1 MANTSGIANIKVIGV
16 GGGGNNAVNR
26 MIYAG
31 IKSATFIAANT
42 DMQALNMSAAPIK
55 IQLGA
60 TLTKGLGAGSDPEVG
75 QRAAEES
82 KEEIRQYLEDTDLLF
97 ITAGMG
103 GGTGTGAAPVIAA
116 MAKEMGIL
124 TVAVV
129 TKPFE
134 QFEGKKRME
143 NALKGIE
150 RLKENVDTLLIIP
163 NEKISLF
170 VPKGTPFVRAFQIA
184 DDVLRQGIQGIS
196 DMITT
201 PSLINLDFADIKA
214 VMKNKGNAHIG
225 IGKGKG
231 DNRTLGIVVYVVGG
245 PGLSIDEVNESVGL
259 VREVVDD
266 KANIIFGM
274 GIDETLNDEVMI
286 TIIATGFETKPDG
299 RSKYATIQRPMFTPQ
314 ETNERMSK
322 MYGYQAAPVEAQRP
336 EPEVPRYRLRGW
348 MSGQAKICRLSSS
361 ASKRRTAATKQHR
374 FAIYKRQ
381 VQVTCLF
388 FVYVHRIR
396 LTQQFCRQ
404 LSRMLSDGQSDGRRD
419 QTAVA
424 DSCCGNRRGVCGE
437 LSRTEDGRIHH

>member
-231 DNRTLGIVVYVVGG
+231 DNRTLDAVRQAVQSPLLETNIQGATGIVVYVVGG

-322 MYGYQAAPVEAQRP
+322 MYGYQTAPVEAQRP
-336 EPEVPRYRLRGW
+336 EPEVPRYAAQDNKEAIPPSRMDVG
-348 MSGQAKICRLSSS
+348 
-361 ASKRRTAATKQHR
+361 ASKNLPP
-374 FAIYKRQ
+374 F
-381 VQVTCLF
+381 L
-388 FVYVHRIR
+388 IR
-396 LTQQFCRQ
+396 LQEKNR
-404 LSRMLSDGQSDGRRD
+404 
-419 QTAVA
+419 
-424 DSCCGNRRGVCGE
+424 GN
-437 LSRTEDGRIHH
+437 

>member
-231 DNRTLGIVVYVVGG
+231 DNRTLDAVRQAVQSPLLETNIQGATGIVVYVVGG

-299 RSKYATIQRPMFTPQ
+299 RSKYATIQRPMVTPQ

-336 EPEVPRYRLRGW
+336 EPEVPRYAAQDNKEAIPPSRMDVG
-348 MSGQAKICRLSSS
+348 
-361 ASKRRTAATKQHR
+361 ASKNLPP
-374 FAIYKRQ
+374 F
-381 VQVTCLF
+381 L
-388 FVYVHRIR
+388 IR
-396 LTQQFCRQ
+396 LQEKNR
-404 LSRMLSDGQSDGRRD
+404 
-419 QTAVA
+419 
-424 DSCCGNRRGVCGE
+424 GN
-437 LSRTEDGRIHH
+437 

>member
-1 MANTSGIANIKVIGV
+1 MANTSGIANIKLIGV

-231 DNRTLGIVVYVVGG
+231 DNRTLDAVRQAVQSPLLETNIQGATGIVVYVVGG

-336 EPEVPRYRLRGW
+336 EPEVPRYAAQDNKEAIPPSRMDVG
-348 MSGQAKICRLSSS
+348 
-361 ASKRRTAATKQHR
+361 ASKNLPP
-374 FAIYKRQ
+374 F
-381 VQVTCLF
+381 L
-388 FVYVHRIR
+388 IR
-396 LTQQFCRQ
+396 LQEKNR
-404 LSRMLSDGQSDGRRD
+404 
-419 QTAVA
+419 
-424 DSCCGNRRGVCGE
+424 GN
-437 LSRTEDGRIHH
+437 

>member
-134 QFEGKKRME
+134 QVEGKKRME

-231 DNRTLGIVVYVVGG
+231 DNRTLDAVRQAVQSPLLETNIQGATGIVVYVVGG

-336 EPEVPRYRLRGW
+336 EPEVSRYAAQDNKEAIPPSRMDVG
-348 MSGQAKICRLSSS
+348 
-361 ASKRRTAATKQHR
+361 ASKNLPP
-374 FAIYKRQ
+374 F
-381 VQVTCLF
+381 L
-388 FVYVHRIR
+388 IR
-396 LTQQFCRQ
+396 LQEKNR
-404 LSRMLSDGQSDGRRD
+404 
-419 QTAVA
+419 
-424 DSCCGNRRGVCGE
+424 GN
-437 LSRTEDGRIHH
+437 